1 MEINQQYK
9 ILNQEAYAYQFLVD
23 VEFEYQGNVYTA
35 KSILDTNAMEFFDVD
50 VIDTNSNYV
59 YDEHIHEIAEQLVY
73 NVEIN
78 KDTITY

>member
-1 MEINQQYK
+1 MEINQEYK

-50 VIDTNSNYV
+50 VIDINSNYV
-59 YDEHIHEIAEQLVY
+59 YDEHIHEIAEQLIY